1 MPELDE
7 GGVGPEGAERLDTIR
22 GWCELEAQELEAL
35 WRRWF
40 VGGAVGIEGPGPS
53 GAALW
58 VLACPFIRR
67 GRLA

>member
-7 GGVGPEGAERLDTIR
+7 WFGAEGAERLDTIR

-53 GAALW
+53 GAALG